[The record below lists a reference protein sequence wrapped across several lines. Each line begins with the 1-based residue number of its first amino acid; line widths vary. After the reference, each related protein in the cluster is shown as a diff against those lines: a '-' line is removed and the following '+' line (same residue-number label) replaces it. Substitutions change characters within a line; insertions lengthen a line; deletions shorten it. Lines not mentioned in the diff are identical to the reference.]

1 MNRTDIQ
8 HLISPSALP
17 YLKNS
22 KMIQVS
28 SYDTSGGDMD
38 MINIPAGKKATI
50 LDVEGPGMIVRIW
63 FSIKSHDPYYLR
75 RTVLRMFWDNEQK
88 PSVEVPIGDFFGC
101 GFKYTR
107 YSSQY
112 LGMTGDGFVCYFP
125 MPFERQARIEILN
138 DTRYDLQGLSYQV
151 NYQKFEGALEQDVA
165 YFHAFWNRSVSTR
178 YDSNYTLLKTEG
190 KGHLVGVNLNIQSYD
205 GNLDFLYGDEM
216 IYVDGEKKP
225 SIRGTGTADFF
236 SGGLNFSSGSYNTPF
251 NGLIYK
257 NDSLGQIS
265 AYRLFISDQISFKKN
280 IRVTIEHGHG
290 NKLTADYSSTVYWY
304 HMETHA
310 PVTSLTKPGQ
320 RIPLRIVKPTGLIEA
335 EALQL
340 KSGGLRSKIMDMSDE
355 GADWSGNRQLFI
367 EARNSTDFELILS
380 GVKQGSYYV
389 DLYFTVGPVYGNADV
404 YVNSIKSGSL
414 YGYSPYL
421 LPQGKIRLEG
431 SPTAEGLINLK
442 FRITG
447 KDTSSNGYNVGIDG
461 VYLTPILSKPL

>member
-1 MNRTDIQ
+1 
-8 HLISPSALP
+8 
-17 YLKNS
+17 
-22 KMIQVS
+22 MIQVS

-63 FSIKSHDPYYLR
+63 FSIKSSDPYYLR

-304 HMETHA
+304 HMETHS

-320 RIPLRIVKPTGLIEA
+320 RIHS
-335 EALQL
+335 L
-340 KSGGLRSKIMDMSDE
+340 KI
-355 GADWSGNRQLFI
+355 I
-367 EARNSTDFELILS
+367 ST
-380 GVKQGSYYV
+380 
-389 DLYFTVGPVYGNADV
+389 
-404 YVNSIKSGSL
+404 
-414 YGYSPYL
+414 
-421 LPQGKIRLEG
+421 
-431 SPTAEGLINLK
+431 
-442 FRITG
+442 
-447 KDTSSNGYNVGIDG
+447 YNIF
-461 VYLTPILSKPL
+461 